1 MPPTRASPRGGDAGA
16 APQWSRRHRKYFHAY
31 SLSLQNVLQLRSS
44 LLMDR
49 IGGLALITTLYF
61 FWSALLGSSERFLG
75 YDRAQMLSYVLAMNV
90 LRSLVFTGRG
100 WEVVR
105 EISSG
110 RIASALVRPVDYR
123 GYCLSLDLGAKSVH
137 AAAAVLEVAFLIR
150 IFDAP
155 VYVPVRAAA
164 WVLFLAAA
172 TLSSLV
178 FFLLEFMV
186 ASLAFWTS
194 ESAGP
199 LFCFELFVQFAAGAF
214 FPLDVLPRGLQLG
227 LRLTPFPALM
237 FLPLQIYL
245 ERIPLK
251 EALSVLLLQGFW
263 CAALLLFSSKLWRMG
278 LDNYAAEGG

>member
-1 MPPTRASPRGGDAGA
+1 MTTQGPQNGRPPVGGPSAGGA
-16 APQWSRRHRKYFHAY
+16 AWRKYAYAY

-90 LRSLVFTGRG
+90 LRSFVFTGRG
-100 WEVVR
+100 WEIVR

-110 RIASALVRPVDYR
+110 RISGALVRPIDYR
-123 GYCLSLDLGAKSVH
+123 AYCLSLDLGAKSVH
-137 AAAAVLEVAFLIR
+137 VAAAGLEVAFLIW
-150 IFDAP
+150 IFSAP
-155 VYVPVRAAA
+155 VYLPARAETWA
-164 WVLFLAAA
+164 LFAAA
-172 TLSSLV
+172 TALSSLV

-214 FPLDVLPRGLQLG
+214 FPLDVLPQGLQTALK
-227 LRLTPFPALM
+227 LTPFPTLL

-245 ERIPLK
+245 ERIPLSQ
-251 EALSVLLLQGFW
+251 ALQVLLLQGFW
-263 CAALLLFSSKLWRMG
+263 CVLLLLLSSKLWRLG